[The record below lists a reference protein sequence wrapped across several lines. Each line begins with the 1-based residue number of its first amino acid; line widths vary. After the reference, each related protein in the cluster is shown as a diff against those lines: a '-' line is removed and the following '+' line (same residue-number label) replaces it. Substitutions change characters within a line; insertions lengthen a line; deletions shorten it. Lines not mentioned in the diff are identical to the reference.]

1 MWFGEGYEAIRQV
14 STQEMSG
21 MNFAKRLGM
30 FPVIKGKPET
40 HYLDLQIDHL
50 CEGLAIRR
58 FQVSYSIQSDYAR
71 LSV

>member
-1 MWFGEGYEAIRQV
+1 MWFGEGYEAICQV

-21 MNFAKRLGM
+21 MNSARLGM
-30 FPVIKGKPET
+30 FSVIKGKPET
-40 HYLDLQIDHL
+40 PYLDLQIDHL

-58 FQVSYSIQSDYAR
+58 YQVSYSIQSDYAR

>member
-1 MWFGEGYEAIRQV
+1 
-14 STQEMSG
+14 

-58 FQVSYSIQSDYAR
+58 FQVSYSIQSDYAG